1 MKAELDLS
9 NFSAKADL
17 KNAIS
22 ADTSK
27 CAKKVDLASLKS
39 EVDKFEKVLT
49 GLNSLKNKVDK
60 LDVEKLVPVP
70 FNLSKLNGVVKKDVC
85 NTKIKNIE
93 DKIPDITNLATNTT
107 LNPKTNEVKDKISSY
122 YYCCYCCWE

>member
-1 MKAELDLS
+1 MLNGKVTIVFFNSWIDKKDNINEWIFSKTDIFWRKVKAELDLS

-27 CAKKVDLASLKS
+27 CTKKVDLASLKS

-70 FNLSKLNGVVKKDVC
+70 FN
-85 NTKIKNIE
+85 
-93 DKIPDITNLATNTT
+93 
-107 LNPKTNEVKDKISSY
+107 
-122 YYCCYCCWE
+122 